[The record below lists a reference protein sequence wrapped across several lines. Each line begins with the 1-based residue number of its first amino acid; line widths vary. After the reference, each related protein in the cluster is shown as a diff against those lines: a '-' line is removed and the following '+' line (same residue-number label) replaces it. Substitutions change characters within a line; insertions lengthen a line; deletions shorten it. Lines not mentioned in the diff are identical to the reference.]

1 MFVPCEVA
9 VKSAI
14 PALRAV
20 LARELVKN
28 HGLTQQETAKILN
41 VTQAA
46 ISYYLRKVRG
56 DVLEVEKV
64 YEVSIKSKKIADSLI
79 HRNLSKIELSKSI
92 CELCITIRSSKI
104 MCHLCER
111 TDPTLDINT
120 CDLCLGHYVNFK
132 KSNLS
137 HK

>member
-46 ISYYLRKVRG
+46 ISYYIRKVRG
-56 DVLEVEKV
+56 DVLEVETV
-64 YEVSIKSKKIADSLI
+64 HEVRIKCKKIADSLV
-79 HRNLSKIELSKSI
+79 NGSLSKIELSKHV
-92 CELCITIRSSKI
+92 CELCITIRTSKI

-111 TDPTLDINT
+111 TDPTLDTST
-120 CDLCLGHYVNFK
+120 CDLCLGHYVKF
-132 KSNLS
+132 
-137 HK
+137 

>member
-1 MFVPCEVA
+1 LFVPCEVA

-14 PALRAV
+14 PALRAT

-46 ISYYLRKVRG
+46 ISYYIRKVRG
-56 DVLEVEKV
+56 DVLEVETV
-64 YEVSIKSKKIADSLI
+64 HEVRIKCKKIADSLV
-79 HRNLSKIELSKSI
+79 NGSLSKIELSKHI
-92 CELCITIRSSKI
+92 CELCITIRTSKI

-111 TDPTLDINT
+111 TDPTLDVSS
-120 CDLCLGHYVNFK
+120 CDICLGHHVKF
-132 KSNLS
+132 
-137 HK
+137 